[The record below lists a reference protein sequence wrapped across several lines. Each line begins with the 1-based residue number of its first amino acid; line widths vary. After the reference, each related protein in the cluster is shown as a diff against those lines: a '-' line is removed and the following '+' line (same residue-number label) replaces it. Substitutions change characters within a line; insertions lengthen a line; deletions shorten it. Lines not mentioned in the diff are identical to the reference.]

1 MGDLET
7 RASALAESILGYHP
21 SIAGILTV
29 SHKLVNGQC
38 QVGSL
43 TGAVASQRVTEA
55 PKGSLSA
62 DGNRAKSV
70 KA

>member
-1 MGDLET
+1 M
-7 RASALAESILGYHP
+7 
-21 SIAGILTV
+21 
-29 SHKLVNGQC
+29 KLVKGPC

-62 DGNRAKSV
+62 DGNRAKECKGIRELDSETN
-70 KA
+70 KSSWYESRA